1 MVIHPSTSRSAAN
14 LYNRA
19 MRFTKVEALGN
30 DFLAIDG
37 LAETTLAHLPQRPD
51 FPELVRAL
59 CDRSCGVG
67 ADGALVLGPP
77 DDPDAVD
84 FRMRIFNADGAEA
97 EMSGNGLRCA
107 AMLAHARLGLLSQRV
122 QTGAGVRAVEVR
134 TDERGQFTGAIV
146 DMGEPVFDLEKIGVI
161 QDRLAAAVEGAIV
174 PPTAVRGGRCGES
187 SIDTGKHRPPGTAVG
202 GTVEHTVSGVR
213 GILVSMGNPHFVT
226 FLDEP
231 PKSQSAELAHLGA
244 AIERHPAF
252 PNRINIEFVH
262 APLRDRAFVLPWER
276 GVGFTLASGT
286 GACAAL
292 VAGVLAGRLD
302 REAEI
307 GSPGG
312 ALRVRWDEASGRV
325 FLDGPATIVSEGDWP
340 L

>member
-1 MVIHPSTSRSAAN
+1 M

-30 DFLAIDG
+30 DFVALDG
-37 LAETTLAHLPQRPD
+37 LTDPAPTEAAARLD
-51 FPELVRAL
+51 SFSELVRRL
-59 CDRSCGVG
+59 CDRDGGVG
-67 ADGALVLGPP
+67 ADGVLVFGPP
-77 DDPDAVD
+77 DDPGAAD

-122 QTGAGVRAVEVR
+122 QTGAGVRAVEVQ
-134 TDERGQFTGAIV
+134 TDDNGQFTGAIV
-146 DMGEPVFDLEKIGVI
+146 DMGEPVFDLGKIGVI
-161 QDRLAAAVEGAIV
+161 QDRLVAAEQKEATV
-174 PPTAVRGGRCGES
+174 PPIAVSGGRCGEP
-187 SIDTGKHRPPGTAVG
+187 SIDTGKHRPPRTTVG

-226 FLDEP
+226 FLDEQP
-231 PKSQSAELAHLGA
+231 NSHSAELAHLGA

-262 APLRDRAFVLPWER
+262 ATRRDRAFVLPWER